1 MEENKSI
8 EFDPTGLKSIEEL
21 QEDLKNR
28 IAENEQE
35 QEVLSEN
42 KEERETA
49 EQIQDDPR
57 NEEKWGFKGLVKEGQ
72 SILSGG
78 LQDTASSV
86 TTFGERTLDAISG
99 EMQREK
105 DEKGFY
111 QPEWD
116 PFVDKEDPIITKTW
130 WGKLLRGTIH
140 FGTMAAGIVLS
151 AKGLAVAGV
160 PLLSAGALKMLG
172 MGTVTR
178 AMAIGG
184 ISDLISKESDGHN
197 ALGSLTKHYGWMET
211 PLTTRDTDHPMMM
224 KFKNIVEGM
233 GIGLVF
239 DGAAILLGK
248 GRSSV
253 KRQIIARNNSIQN
266 QTTTQAL
273 AQIRRGDTD
282 FRAAKN
288 GPIAQRHQGADIS
301 EVDPGKAREQLKKT
315 RTDWGSEDGST
326 GSVTTSAERE
336 RIVRESGTTDEIV
349 ERTLQGLMSD
359 NKFKAELESVKGDR
373 KALADVWRDAITE
386 FHKITDGREAME
398 MSPEEYLTNLFEKQK
413 ASIPLGD
420 EVFETW
426 SAETVVTADL
436 VVGSLL
442 KQLRDTGIAGREL
455 AEYVSLDDIDGPA
468 KQIIDTLLT
477 AMYQTKK
484 SRFVAS
490 DYFRSFGAGKT
501 KAQVNDAVNAAV
513 QSDMKDVKESIM
525 SILKIAKD
533 DPDDNLLNS
542 LFEAFSMMKN
552 VNSLDDFDNWART
565 ILKGGQI
572 GGAGPDRTGALIR
585 NLQEMVSHSVLSGPK
600 TPMRALL
607 GTGSATF
614 LRPMSTYFGAL
625 LRYPFTGDS
634 ATIRSSLASMNG
646 MLEAIPEAF
655 DLFFT
660 KLNGYWSGDL
670 STVKTRYIEYSQR
683 DANWDLIRRWSEESG
698 RASYADRAIFG
709 FTNMIR
715 GINNSNLFTYST
727 KLMAATDDA
736 FTFLLGRAKMR
747 EKAMRR
753 VFDLQTEGI
762 ELPQITA
769 DVMRQYQD
777 DFYAEIFDANGN
789 LKDDATLFA
798 KKEVTLTQELT
809 GWAKSLNDIMTSN
822 PFTRPFFLF
831 ARTGVNG
838 LALTGKHTPGFN
850 FLVKEFNDIAAA
862 RAGDLGKVQK
872 YGIYSIEELHN
883 AKALQTGR
891 LAIGSAVTFMAIQAW
906 MDGRLAGNG
915 PVDRQTRNNWMDG
928 GYQPRT
934 IALGDVRVGYDSIEP
949 FGLILSTIADVGD
962 ASMLMGEEWTEKEL
976 QKISLVIAQ
985 SITGKSYLA
994 GIQQLVD
1001 LVAGRPGQIDR
1012 IAGSLFNNTVPLAGL
1027 RNELGKFITPYMRE
1041 INSGVMQSWRNRNLA
1056 SEYLTGDPLPIKYDI
1071 LNGKPIKDHD
1081 FMTRA
1086 FNAISPIS
1094 LSLDNTPGRQFLF
1107 NSGYDLRV
1115 SVFYA
1120 PDGTNLTDSP
1130 HIRSQFQEAIGSFNL
1145 ERELDK
1151 LSTDPKIIASLEL
1164 MRSDIRN
1171 GRRGDFNAR
1180 DYYHNR
1186 MIDRLFKNVRL
1197 AAWNKIKNRSEIQA
1211 LMREQANV
1219 NYMQGLKQFESSNLL
1234 LTQIYK

>member
-35 QEVLSEN
+35 QEILSEK

-57 NEEKWGFKGLVKEGQ
+57 NQEEWGFKGLVKEGQ

-86 TTFGERTLDAISG
+86 TTFGERTLDALSG

-105 DEKGFY
+105 EEKGFY

-140 FGTMAAGIVLS
+140 FGSMAAGIVLT

-160 PLLSAGALKMLG
+160 PLLGVGAAKMLG
-172 MGTVTR
+172 LGTVTR

-197 ALGSLTKHYGWMET
+197 ALGALTKHHGWMET

-239 DGAAILLGK
+239 DGAAMLLGK

-273 AQIRRGDTD
+273 AQIRRGDTE

-326 GSVTTSAERE
+326 GSVTTSVERE

-349 ERTLQGLMSD
+349 ERTLRGLMSD
-359 NKFKAELESVKGDR
+359 DKFKAELESVKGDR
-373 KALADVWRDAITE
+373 KALADVWRDAVTE

-436 VVGSLL
+436 VIGSLV

-501 KAQVNDAVNAAV
+501 KSQLNDAVNAAV

-533 DPDDNLLNS
+533 DPDDNLLNA

-660 KLNGYWSGDL
+660 KLNGYWSGDV

-698 RASYADRAIFG
+698 RASYADRAIFA

-753 VFDLQTEGI
+753 VLDLQSEGF
-762 ELPQITA
+762 
-769 DVMRQYQD
+769 DVPTINKRIMKAYQD
-777 DFYAEIFDANGN
+777 DFYAEIFDSNGN
-789 LKDDATLFA
+789 IKDDATNFA
-798 KKEVTLTQELT
+798 RKEVTLTQELT
-809 GWAKSLNDIMTSN
+809 GWSKGLNDLMTAN
-822 PFTRPFFLF
+822 PYTRPFFLF

-838 LALTGKHTPGFN
+838 LALTAKHTPGFN
-850 FLVKEFNDIAAA
+850 FLVKEFNDIAFATA
-862 RAGDLGKVQK
+862 DNLGDVHK
-872 YGIYSIEELHN
+872 YGINTLEELHN

-891 LAIGSAVTFMAIQAW
+891 LAIGSAITFLGINAW
-906 MDGRLAGNG
+906 MTGRLSGNG
-915 PVDRQTRNNWMDG
+915 PADRQMRDGWIDG
-928 GYQPRT
+928 GYIPRT
-934 IALGDVRVGYDSIEP
+934 IELGGVRVGYDSIEP

-976 QKISLVIAQ
+976 QKIGLVIAQ
-985 SITGKSYLA
+985 SISGKSYLA
-994 GIQQLVD
+994 GLQQLVD
-1001 LVAGRPGQIDR
+1001 LLAGRPGQAER
-1012 IAGSLFNNTVPLAGL
+1012 IGANLMNNTVPLAGL
-1027 RNELGKFITPYMRE
+1027 RNELGRLITPYMRE
-1041 INSGVMQSWRNRNLA
+1041 INSGIFQSWRNRNLA
-1056 SEYLTGDPLPIKYDI
+1056 SENIPGVEPLPVKYDM
-1071 LNGKPIKDHD
+1071 LNGRPIRDYD

-1094 LSLDNTPGRQFLF
+1094 LNLTSTPGRELLF
-1107 NSGYDLRV
+1107 NSGYDLRI
-1115 SVFYA
+1115 STFYA
-1120 PDGTNLTDSP
+1120 PDGTNLTDHP
-1130 HIRSQFQEAIGSFNL
+1130 AIRSRFQQAIGNLNL
-1145 ERELDK
+1145 ELDLDK
-1151 LSTDPKIIASLEL
+1151 LATDPQILASIQL
-1164 MRSDIRN
+1164 MKADIRA
-1171 GRRGDFNAR
+1171 GKRGEFNAR
-1180 DYYHNR
+1180 DYYHNLI
-1186 MIDRLFKNVRL
+1186 IDKLFKDARI
-1197 AAWNKIKNRSEIQA
+1197 AAWNSIKNEEAIYDLRMLQQQTQA
-1211 LMREQANV
+1211 LQDF
-1219 NYMQGLKQFESSNLL
+1219 KKFESAN
-1234 LTQIYK
+1234 IIDMYK